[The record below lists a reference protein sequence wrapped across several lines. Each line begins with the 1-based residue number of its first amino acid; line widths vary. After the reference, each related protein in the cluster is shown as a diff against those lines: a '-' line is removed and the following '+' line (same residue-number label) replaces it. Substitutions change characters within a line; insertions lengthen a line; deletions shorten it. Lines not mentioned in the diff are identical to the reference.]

1 MALQYQYQYQY
12 QYQMQYQYQSFY
24 QMLQDVPYM
33 IPLISLLVAL
43 LPFLLYY
50 LFKKSYITRML
61 FYPYSFFSTIKTYL
75 ENRKF
80 RDRVEYEYN
89 YLIRKKESLGK
100 RLIPMVGFLLTA
112 ILAVLVIKQMFF
124 FGLVISGSMM
134 PTMMPADLVLFEAM
148 TLNNINTGDIITFT
162 PPGGAA
168 PVVHRV
174 VSADGTYRTMG
185 DNVGTVDDWVL
196 TREDIAGKAVRFN
209 GRPVVVKY
217 FGWYFMPIRR
227 TYIPGTDTGYEFVRD
242 IVQYVHQQGPV
253 VLMIIILLIVVGTFG
268 KKKYRYDISG

>member
-33 IPLISLLVAL
+33 IPLLSLLVAL
-43 LPFLLYY
+43 LPFLIYY

-61 FYPYSFFSTIKTYL
+61 SYPYSFFSTIKTYL

-80 RDRVEYEYN
+80 RDRMEYEYN

-100 RLIPMVGFLLTA
+100 RLIPAVWFLLTA

-124 FGLVISGSMM
+124 FGLVVSGSMM
-134 PTMMPADLVLFEAM
+134 PTMMPADLVLFEAL
-148 TLNNINTGDIITFT
+148 TLNNINKGDIIMFT
-162 PPGGAA
+162 PQGGVT
-168 PVVHRV
+168 PIVHRV

-196 TREDIAGKAVRFN
+196 TREDVSGKAVRFN

-217 FGWYFMPIRR
+217 FGWYFMPKGR
-227 TYIPGTDTGYEFVRD
+227 TYIPGTDPGYEFVRD
-242 IVQYVHQQGPV
+242 IVQSVHQNGPV
-253 VLMIIILLIVVGTFG
+253 FLMIIILLIVVGTFG